1 MASKKINIMWEYNQK
16 VKKLYQNPKN
26 AGEIPNADGVGK
38 AGSIICGDALKLY
51 LKVNKKKNTI
61 TDAKFQTFGCG
72 SAIASSSALTE
83 IIKGKTISEAMK
95 ITNEDIIKYLGGLP
109 KAKMHCS
116 VMGYE
121 ALQDA
126 IADYKGE
133 KTKASKKQ
141 KIICSCFNVSE
152 DKIRKTI
159 KENNLKTV
167 EEVTAYT
174 KAGGNCGKCKPD
186 IINILKDMK
195 VYKSSKAEKNKSDS
209 YPAFKKR
216 IYATI
221 DTLIKPAL
229 QKSGGNIEITRI
241 NRNMVTVKLKGACR
255 GCAASQQTLKNFVEA
270 KLKEEVSQ
278 NITVKEA

>member
-1 MASKKINIMWEYNQK
+1 MWEYNQK

-26 AGEIPNADGVGK
+26 AGEISNADGIGT

-51 LKVNKKKNTI
+51 IKVNKKNNTI

-126 IADYKGE
+126 IADYTGE
-133 KTKASKKQ
+133 KNKASKKQ

-159 KENNLKTV
+159 QENKLKTL

-186 IINILKDMK
+186 IIKILKDMK
-195 VYKSSKAEKNKSDS
+195 VYQSSETKKNKSIS
-209 YPAFKKR
+209 YPVFKKR
-216 IYATI
+216 IHRII

-229 QKSGGNIEITRI
+229 QKSGGDIEIIRI
-241 NRNMVTVKLKGACR
+241 DKNIVTVKLKGACR
-255 GCAASQQTLKNFVEA
+255 GCSASQQTLKNFVEA
-270 KLKEEVSQ
+270 KLKEEVAK